1 MNIVIV
7 EDNNDLLDDLLFGL
21 EHAGLN
27 ARGVSSATALDD
39 LVGGGAFI
47 PDLLILDIGLPGED
61 GHSIAC
67 RMRADQTALG
77 IIMLTARSDTREKLK
92 ALDGGADHYLVKPVS
107 IDELVA
113 VIRALGRRIP
123 AADEPSEQCQLKCR
137 QYGVIAPSG
146 EQMDLTA
153 LEMTL
158 MRTLAEQQGGP
169 VSRRSIVSAMGH
181 EWLDYDQRRLDTLI
195 SRLRRRWREK
205 TGFRLPLETERGEG
219 YRFSAPVVLIA

>member
-27 ARGVSSATALDD
+27 ARGVTSATALDD

-67 RMRADQTALG
+67 RIRADQTALG

-123 AADEPSEQCQLKCR
+123 AADEPSEQWQLKCR
-137 QYGVIAPSG
+137 QYGVIAPS
-146 EQMDLTA
+146 
-153 LEMTL
+153 
-158 MRTLAEQQGGP
+158 
-169 VSRRSIVSAMGH
+169 
-181 EWLDYDQRRLDTLI
+181 
-195 SRLRRRWREK
+195 
-205 TGFRLPLETERGEG
+205 
-219 YRFSAPVVLIA
+219 